1 MCYRPAVFFRHLH
14 LVGLSLPQGGGELY
28 ILKML
33 LYSFFLCRIACLKL
47 RNLKLLSGPVCNH
60 SKYFLPL
67 AYVTT
72 FRRFCKIA
80 KNVYQLSHFHPFVS
94 PSAWNNL
101 ALTGRVF
108 MKFDIWEFF
117 ENVSRKLKFDY
128 TRTRIKGTLHEDQYA
143 FLSYLAYFFLEW
155 EMFQIKIVKNIKGL
169 ILCSVT
175 FF

>member
-1 MCYRPAVFFRHLH
+1 MVNYIPCKCTKHSSSDPNCSTLEPDRPQHYHPAACVIAQQYSSATFISLDFHYRK
-14 LVGLSLPQGGGELY
+14 GGGELY

-108 MKFDIWEFF
+108 MKFDI
-117 ENVSRKLKFDY
+117 
-128 TRTRIKGTLHEDQYA
+128 
-143 FLSYLAYFFLEW
+143 
-155 EMFQIKIVKNIKGL
+155 
-169 ILCSVT
+169 
-175 FF
+175 